1 MSQQKSFPFMNG
13 KKYSA
18 TIARG
23 KNRFINIRV
32 FPGDPRVDEGDRL
45 IEVLYGDDEE
55 ELRERAEKF
64 AKEQT

>member
-1 MSQQKSFPFMNG
+1 MNG

-23 KNRFINIRV
+23 KNGYINIRV
-32 FPGDPRVDEGDRL
+32 FPGDPQVDDGDTL

-55 ELRERAEKF
+55 ELSQRATKFVNERV
-64 AKEQT
+64 